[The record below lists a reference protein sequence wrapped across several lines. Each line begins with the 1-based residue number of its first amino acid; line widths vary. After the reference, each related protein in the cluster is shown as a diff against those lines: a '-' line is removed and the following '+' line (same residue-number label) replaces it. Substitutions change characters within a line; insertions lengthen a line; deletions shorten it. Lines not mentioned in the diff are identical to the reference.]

1 MIPRCIHHQG
11 VDLNWVQKICWCKIH
26 HVVTIKVFCK
36 SVLMVVQN
44 TRCRLPGVFT
54 TGELRLPGAF
64 ITGDSFVPLRSQ
76 FTDFKAHRTV
86 YHSNY
91 RLQVLLKLPRIMWFM
106 FLKNCLTLG
115 VLIDSPVYSSPGSQ
129 FWRQITLRIFLK
141 KTKLFLGMPTGTK
154 KSLLLT
160 KTRDKNLIT
169 LSL

>member
-26 HVVTIKVFCK
+26 HVVTRKVFCK
-36 SVLMVVQN
+36 SVLMVIQN
-44 TRCRLPGVFT
+44 TRSRLPGVFT
-54 TGELRLPGAF
+54 TGESRLPGAF

-115 VLIDSPVYSSPGSQ
+115 GSNWLSGV
-129 FWRQITLRIFLK
+129 FFTGESILKTNKNNSENILK
-141 KTKLFLGMPTGTK
+141 KNQNCFWACLLGPRKVYCWQKPGTK
-154 KSLLLT
+154 IS
-160 KTRDKNLIT
+160 
-169 LSL
+169 